1 MERAETHANEG
12 LICQK
17 HLKVDGRLCQTPW
30 VQPAR
35 PHFEYDGVMYS
46 FAGIMFC
53 ARVSPFTQGSQISL
67 ADPGSASV
75 KPKHLDK
82 KQKLSLSSSQPARH
96 FSPYICLVPT
106 VLDGCFI
113 YIMSKTQMKDW
124 CLFII
129 HPGVRVPGKHNAPHN
144 ICNICY

>member
-35 PHFEYDGVMYS
+35 SHFKYEGVVYS
-46 FAGIMFC
+46 FARIMFR

-82 KQKLSLSSSQPARH
+82 KQKTQPFTKSSSQTFFTMYLFTA
-96 FSPYICLVPT
+96 YCLRRVFHLHNVKYPDERLMPFHNSSRSSGT
-106 VLDGCFI
+106 R
-113 YIMSKTQMKDW
+113 KTQ
-124 CLFII
+124 CSS
-129 HPGVRVPGKHNAPHN
+129 
-144 ICNICY
+144 

>member
-82 KQKLSLSSSQPARH
+82 KQNSVFHQVSQPDI
-96 FSPYICLVPT
+96 F
-106 VLDGCFI
+106 
-113 YIMSKTQMKDW
+113 
-124 CLFII
+124 
-129 HPGVRVPGKHNAPHN
+129 HPIFV
-144 ICNICY
+144 

>member
-1 MERAETHANEG
+1 M
-12 LICQK
+12 
-17 HLKVDGRLCQTPW
+17 PW
-30 VQPAR
+30 VQLAR
-35 PHFEYDGVMYS
+35 PHFKWDGVMYS

-53 ARVSPFTQGSQISL
+53 ARVSAFTQGSQISL

-82 KQKLSLSSSQPARH
+82 KQNLRLSSSQPARH

-113 YIMSKTQMKDW
+113 YMMSNTQKKD
-124 CLFII
+124 
-129 HPGVRVPGKHNAPHN
+129 
-144 ICNICY
+144 